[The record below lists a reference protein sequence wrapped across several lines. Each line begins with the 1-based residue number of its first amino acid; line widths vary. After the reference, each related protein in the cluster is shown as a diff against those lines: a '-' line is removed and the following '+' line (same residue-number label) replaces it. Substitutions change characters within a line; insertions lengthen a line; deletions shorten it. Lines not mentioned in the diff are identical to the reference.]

1 MLRRLVVT
9 YRDNSYL
16 SAAATRLIELF
27 SSADESAG
35 ESA

>member
-9 YRDNSYL
+9 YRDNSYM

-27 SSADESAG
+27 TAVRG
-35 ESA
+35 MG